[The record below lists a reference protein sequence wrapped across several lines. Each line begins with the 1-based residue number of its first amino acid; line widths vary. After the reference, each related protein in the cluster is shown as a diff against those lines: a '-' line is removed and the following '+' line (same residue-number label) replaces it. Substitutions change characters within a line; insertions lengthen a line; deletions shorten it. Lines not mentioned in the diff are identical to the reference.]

1 MAPAGRG
8 TSAHMSG
15 NDPRSI
21 DPAGTEQDEAD
32 VARQDGSST
41 PLADEEERAGQD
53 HTVGRAAEKDALA
66 AMPADDGTPDDQ
78 VVSRQPDSE
87 DHD

>member
-1 MAPAGRG
+1 MTPAGRG
-8 TSAHMSG
+8 TATRMSG

-21 DPAGTEQDEAD
+21 DPADTEQDEAD

-41 PLADEEERAGQD
+41 PLADEEERTGED
-53 HTVGRAAEKDALA
+53 HTVGRDAEKDALA

-78 VVSRQPDSE
+78 VVSRQPDSQ
-87 DHD
+87 DH